1 MGRSK
6 SSNGVHKDGVSS
18 KSLQGTTDKRIAM
31 TYSIEIPL
39 SEGELQ
45 ELLDGGEF
53 NWTFISVVNEDESV
67 SVDVTL
73 SKE

>member
-1 MGRSK
+1 MGRPK

-18 KSLQGTTDKRIAM
+18 KSLQGTTGKRIVM

-39 SEGELQ
+39 SEREIQ
-45 ELLDGGEF
+45 ELLDGDREF
-53 NWTFISVVNEDESV
+53 NWTFISSEDESV

>member
-1 MGRSK
+1 
-6 SSNGVHKDGVSS
+6 
-18 KSLQGTTDKRIAM
+18 M

-39 SEGELQ
+39 SERELQ

-53 NWTFISVVNEDESV
+53 NWTFISSEDESV